1 MKTIK
6 LQISQLKENPT
17 NPRIIRD
24 DKYKKLVQSIKEFP
38 KMLDLRPIVVDKDYM
53 ILGGNQRLK
62 ACRDA
67 GYTEIPV
74 IVLDDYTDDEKKQFI
89 IKDNVSFGEWDWD
102 VLTREWE
109 SNELADWGLDV
120 WQQAAELDYSLLD
133 TTEVDEELGD
143 MEGNVKRALQIEFH
157 IDDYDQA
164 LELVN
169 YFREK
174 RVYVGGLII
183 RKLLE
188 EKNV

>member
-1 MKTIK
+1 MNTIK
-6 LQISQLKENPT
+6 LKISDIKENKN

-38 KMLDLRPIVVDKDYM
+38 KMLELRPIVVDKDHM

-62 ACRDA
+62 ACREA
-67 GYTEIPV
+67 GYDEIPV
-74 IVLDDYTDDEKKQFI
+74 IVLDNYTDEEKKQFI

-102 VLTREWE
+102 ILTREWE
-109 SNELADWGLDV
+109 SKELADWGLDV
-120 WQQAAELDYSLLD
+120 WQQAAELDYGLLD
-133 TTEVDEELGD
+133 DTDVDEQISE

-157 IDDYDQA
+157 IDDYQQA
-164 LELVN
+164 LDLVN
-169 YFREK
+169 HFREK

>member
-1 MKTIK
+1 MNTIK
-6 LQISQLKENPT
+6 LKISQIKENPS

-38 KMLDLRPIVVDKDYM
+38 KMLELRPIVVDKDYM

-62 ACRDA
+62 ACREA
-67 GYTEIPV
+67 GYDEIPV
-74 IVLDDYTDDEKKQFI
+74 IVLENYTDDEKKQFI

-109 SNELADWGLDV
+109 STELADWGLDV
-120 WQQAAELDYSLLD
+120 WQQAAELDYGLLED
-133 TTEVDEELGD
+133 TDVDEEISE
-143 MEGNVKRALQIEFH
+143 MENNVKRAIQIEFH

-164 LELVN
+164 LELIN
-169 YFREK
+169 HFREK

>member
-1 MKTIK
+1 MNTIK
-6 LQISQLKENPT
+6 LQISQIKENPT

>member
-1 MKTIK
+1 MKTTK
-6 LQISQLKENPT
+6 LQISQIKENPT